1 MATCTQAKPCFNCG
15 KHGATLLC
23 GRCKMARYCNVL
35 CQRNDW
41 KSHKPKCTTKK
52 LIESKQSQ
60 RGNKKGQVQEE
71 TNKKHINKPPCV
83 QPYSKKD
90 DLNRHN
96 WKANS
101 CVEIYSEGQH
111 KWHKGQIVSIFNDN
125 EGEWLV
131 IKYARFRTKEIQRFS
146 NYIRPVQK
154 QKQNSNYKPKCAT
167 KKLTEPKQSHKK
179 NEIKYKEFECGN
191 CSNNG
196 AKKKCGGCNQ
206 MFYCSEH
213 CQLANWSKHKKYC
226 GHKNKIFNQ
235 QNLNIGTFYIER
247 IDILL
252 NKYANIIKYN
262 NKQINIYHF
271 ITQ

>member
-179 NEIKYKEFECGN
+179 NEIKYK
-191 CSNNG
+191 
-196 AKKKCGGCNQ
+196 
-206 MFYCSEH
+206 
-213 CQLANWSKHKKYC
+213 
-226 GHKNKIFNQ
+226 
-235 QNLNIGTFYIER
+235 NLNVVIVQIMVPKKNVGDVIKCFIVPNTVSLQIGQST
-247 IDILL
+247 
-252 NKYANIIKYN
+252 KNIVVTKIKYSIS
-262 NKQINIYHF
+262 KI
-271 ITQ
+271 